1 MSTPQDS
8 PARRKQKRRRT
19 VQLAHWRE
27 KAHAQQPEAATS
39 GEAAV
44 ATPAKTASK

>member
-19 VQLAHWRE
+19 IQLAKWRA
-27 KAHAQQPEAATS
+27 KQVDAAPA
-39 GEAAV
+39 EMAA
-44 ATPAKTASK
+44 PAKK

>member
-19 VQLAHWRE
+19 VQLAKWRA
-27 KAHAQQPEAATS
+27 KQPEATT
-39 GEAAV
+39 ETAA
-44 ATPAKTASK
+44 PAKTAGK